1 MEDAKAEEMA
11 MPLGKSRI
19 LPDWMIG
26 AGKRVGVGQ
35 KTKQKKAAAVTAAPA
50 KAAAKAVAPKSA
62 AKTKAK
68 R

>member
-1 MEDAKAEEMA
+1 MADAKAEEMA
-11 MPLGKSRI
+11 MPLGKKRV

-35 KTKQKKAAAVTAAPA
+35 KTKQKKAPAAAVPVKAPA
-50 KAAAKAVAPKSA
+50 RTVAPKSA
-62 AKTKAK
+62 AKTKPK

>member
-1 MEDAKAEEMA
+1 VEDKAEVA
-11 MPLGKSRI
+11 MPLGKKRI

-35 KTKQKKAAAVTAAPA
+35 KKKQTIVAVAAPV
-50 KAAAKAVAPKSA
+50 KVTTRITAPKSA